1 MAKSVAN
8 LSDVAT
14 LAKVSKSTVSRVLNN
29 KLGKGFSVTP
39 EVKERILKVIEE
51 LNYKPNLI
59 AQDLTKQRTR
69 MISVLGGA
77 HALSDLGNIYQTV
90 LNNIT
95 NILDSAPGGFDVIV
109 DMSHHPDG
117 SSEIPAW
124 RIDGAIVLARCSD
137 ETFEELQQRNVPY
150 VVVNGQSKA
159 KGASVVPDDI
169 QGMKLAVEHLVKL
182 GHKKIAYA
190 SAPLGHLIG
199 HSSIE
204 ERHQTYLREIQ
215 RLGLTVLDGHDK
227 LFTSAED
234 YLKSV
239 VFQSKATAIIA
250 YGHMNALNIMQAAHF
265 LGISIPQRLSLIAF
279 CDKAAT
285 DIMSPGLTFVDLQSK
300 KMGEI
305 AANLLLDMIR
315 EPECDRQQIKV
326 REQLVFRDTTSS
338 PENNN

>member
-1 MAKSVAN
+1 MN
-8 LSDVAT
+8 LS
-14 LAKVSKSTVSRVLNN
+14 
-29 KLGKGFSVTP
+29 
-39 EVKERILKVIEE
+39 
-51 LNYKPNLI
+51 
-59 AQDLTKQRTR
+59 
-69 MISVLGGA
+69 
-77 HALSDLGNIYQTV
+77 
-90 LNNIT
+90 
-95 NILDSAPGGFDVIV
+95 
-109 DMSHHPDG
+109 
-117 SSEIPAW
+117 
-124 RIDGAIVLARCSD
+124 
-137 ETFEELQQRNVPY
+137 
-150 VVVNGQSKA
+150 
-159 KGASVVPDDI
+159 
-169 QGMKLAVEHLVKL
+169 VEHLVKL
-182 GHKKIAYA
+182 AIKNAYA
-190 SAPLGHLIG
+190 SAPLGHLIVPQQYREKT
-199 HSSIE
+199 SE
-204 ERHQTYLREIQ
+204 YLREIQ

-239 VFQSKATAIIA
+239 VFQSKATEIIA